1 MMQRTSLDVDARIRG
16 YTLFEMICVIA
27 VMGIAI
33 NLCAGLFMSG
43 ARLSALGTENLDR
56 INAIGDIEAAF
67 RKTVR
72 ESEGVIPVLGEHQS
86 GKDRLVLQMPP
97 IEGQPRWVVL
107 GALRD
112 PMHLSRLEI
121 VERDGVYEARSF
133 TTYRQKLEQMEFDFA
148 SGGPVRL
155 NVMIWRDPT
164 EGKRPGMNHGFLATP
179 RGISGGVGLT
189 LASRSK
195 EIKP

>member
-1 MMQRTSLDVDARIRG
+1 MMKRTSLDDDTGTRG
-16 YTLFEMICVIA
+16 YTLFEMLCVIA
-27 VMGIAI
+27 IMGIAI

-86 GKDRLVLQMPP
+86 GPDRVILQMPP
-97 IEGQPRWVVL
+97 IEAQPRWVVL

-121 VERDGVYEARSF
+121 VERDGAFEAQSF

-179 RGISGGVGLT
+179 RGGAGGVGL
-189 LASRSK
+189 AVAARNK

>member
-1 MMQRTSLDVDARIRG
+1 MMIRKSPDDGTGTRG
-16 YTLFEMICVIA
+16 YTLMEMLCVIA

-86 GKDRLVLQMPP
+86 GPDRVILQMPS

-112 PMHLSRLEI
+112 PMHLSRLAI
-121 VERDGVYEARSF
+121 VERDGVYEAHSF
-133 TTYRQKLEQMEFDFA
+133 TSYRQKLERMEFSFEP
-148 SGGPVRL
+148 GGPVRL

-164 EGKRPGMNHGFLATP
+164 EGKRPGINHGFLATP
-179 RGISGGVGLT
+179 RGFSGGAGLA
-189 LASRSK
+189 LASRTK
-195 EIKP
+195 GIKP